1 MKKILMSIFIFVFS
15 CAGFSAS
22 SFEISFYVPS
32 SLSGVESDALSYIK
46 DIGGISLDWVSTES
60 TTVWNAGEGVDDV
73 YKIMTYLVTYSGD
86 ENSWGSGKLVL
97 YYEIENTTATYDG
110 EDIEIDEEERFM
122 LGTITLTDKK
132 GDESKDAK
140 SIAEREYI
148 TYDAIGSYT
157 GSNNGIPANMEYS
170 PDGAVTI
177 IASPVYDDP
186 YDDESSS
193 SFMNGNVITHIFEA
207 TDSSG
212 TVLFP
217 TLTDNGKAEKDTGS
231 SDTWKELA
239 KWLTN
244 NVAEDTDENG
254 TPDVNED
261 SDPGNDRTYS
271 SSEDSDDKTYTY
283 LRPDITTRKY
293 VYFVPGTATS
303 ITPPASVID
312 NLEVKSRT
320 TGSNRQR
327 TSSIKVGADDYY
339 NDVKENSDP
348 SPFMITE
355 MEERGK

>member
-46 DIGGISLDWVSTES
+46 DIGGISIDWVSTES

-97 YYEIENTTATYDG
+97 YYEIEDTTATYDG

-122 LGTITLTDKK
+122 LGTITLTDNK

-212 TVLFP
+212 AVIFP
-217 TLTDNGKAEKDTGS
+217 TLKANGSGEKDTGS
-231 SDTWKELA
+231 SDTWAELST
-239 KWLTN
+239 WLTN

-261 SDPGNDRTYS
+261 SDPDNDRTYS

-312 NLEVKSRT
+312 NLEIKSRT

-327 TSSIKVGADDYY
+327 TSSITVGADDYY